1 MTFRFL
7 TFFILLTTAC
17 GCSMQCVSDFSEP
30 DQNREIRPMT
40 TMIEQDNGRTIDI
53 SAGSSFRIE
62 LPENATT
69 GYQWAMDR
77 YDEEFV
83 EFVSTEPHYAP
94 GPPGSG
100 GKVEFVFKAKKAGS
114 AEIALKQWRQWE
126 GDASV
131 IHRFSVRVK
140 VSQ

>member
-1 MTFRFL
+1 
-7 TFFILLTTAC
+7 
-17 GCSMQCVSDFSEP
+17 MQCVSDFSEP

-69 GYQWAMDR
+69 GYQWAVDR

-83 EFVSTEPHYAP
+83 ELVSTEPHYAP

-114 AEIALKQWRQWE
+114 AEIALKQWRHWE

-131 IHRFSVRVK
+131 IHRFNVRVS
-140 VSQ
+140 VHP